1 MFGYVTANL
10 EELSQEERT
19 RYTEVYCGICRAI
32 GQQSSQLSRLGLR
45 YDMAFL
51 ALCLMSLYEP
61 GEERTVSRCPV
72 HPGKKRGSVS
82 SEIVDYT
89 ADMNVALAYCKCLDD
104 WQDEKKHAARFLAG
118 RMEPHYLR
126 IRERYPRQ
134 CGAIEA
140 CLTELSTLEQEKCP
154 EPDGGAAVF
163 GRLMGELFVWQQD
176 LWEEDLRQMGESL
189 GRFVYLLDAILD
201 AQEDRKKENY
211 NPFLFADWAPEDLEK
226 ILLLTMGRCTKYYE
240 KLPLVQD
247 KGLLDNILYS
257 GVWVRYRE
265 KNRKERNP

>member
-10 EELSQEERT
+10 EELSQQERT
-19 RYTEVYCGICRAI
+19 RYTEAYCGICKAI

-45 YDMAFL
+45 YDMVFL

-61 GEERTVSRCPV
+61 GEERSVSMCPV
-72 HPGKKRGSVS
+72 HPGKKRGAVKN
-82 SEIVDYT
+82 EIIGYT

-104 WQDEKKHAARFLAG
+104 WHDEKKRSARFLAG
-118 RMEPHYLR
+118 RMEPHYRR
-126 IRERYPRQ
+126 IQERYPRQ
-134 CGAIEA
+134 CGVIEA
-140 CLTELSTLEQEKCP
+140 CLAELGVLEQEKSP
-154 EPDGGAAVF
+154 NPDASAAVF
-163 GRLMGELFVWQQD
+163 GRLMAELFVWQQD
-176 LWEEDLRQMGESL
+176 LWEEDLRQMGDSL
-189 GRFVYLLDAILD
+189 GRFIYLMDAILD
-201 AQEDRKKENY
+201 EPEDRKKENY
-211 NPFLFADWAPEDLEK
+211 NPFLFASLQPEDLEK
-226 ILLLTMGRCTKYYE
+226 ILLLTMARCTKYYE